1 MFNLFKTTTELEDFR
16 FRYHWV
22 VLLVQGLNPSTSL
35 PVTFGPNIYSQS
47 TAVVTVSGIEG
58 VLAVD
63 SMDYTCVPD
72 KEDYFMKSDE
82 DEFLID

>member
-1 MFNLFKTTTELEDFR
+1 MK
-16 FRYHWV
+16 
-22 VLLVQGLNPSTSL
+22 
-35 PVTFGPNIYSQS
+35 FGSNIYSQS
-47 TAVVTVSGIEG
+47 TAAVTVSGIEG

-72 KEDYFMKSDE
+72 KEDYFMESDE